1 MDKDL
6 ERVIR
11 GLQEVRFGKRDTY
24 SKIRL
29 DDAIKYLTFNVN
41 KSGAWVRHGEP
52 PMYVI
57 ECSNCGQKYFNHAMQ
72 PLANYCSMCGT
83 KNTSLIVENQVESK

>member
-1 MDKDL
+1 MDEEL

-29 DDAIKYLTFNVN
+29 DDAIRYLAFTAN
-41 KSGAWVRHGEP
+41 KTGAWIRHGEP

-57 ECSNCGQKYFNHAMQ
+57 ECDKCGQKYFSHVMQ
-72 PLANYCSMCGT
+72 PLANYCSMCGE
-83 KNTSLIVENQVESK
+83 KKTSMIVENKNE